1 MKKFEF
7 VSMGTKRA
15 YLALP
20 KNIQYQFGMDLHAVQ
35 NGRAPFSAHKTLS
48 ETVGAGAIELIENG
62 SPAYRAV
69 YCCKYVD
76 TVFILHAF
84 EKTTNGVDHKAL
96 ATAAKRYKEMKE
108 KVEAERKRAKAL
120 AR

>member
-48 ETVGAGAIELIENG
+48 ETVGAGAT
-62 SPAYRAV
+62 S
-69 YCCKYVD
+69 
-76 TVFILHAF
+76 
-84 EKTTNGVDHKAL
+84 
-96 ATAAKRYKEMKE
+96 
-108 KVEAERKRAKAL
+108 
-120 AR
+120 